1 MSYKLQKQYRLKD
14 YDYSSDGFY
23 FVTICTEDRE
33 EYFGR
38 IKNYKTWLSQMGQ
51 IAQKYWLEIP
61 DHFPF
66 VKLDE
71 FVVMPNHIHGIIV
84 IDNSV
89 GTQNFAFLQIENE
102 YQNKFGPQS
111 KNLSSII
118 RGFKIGVTKYA
129 KNNNIYFAWQ
139 SRFHD
144 HIIRNE
150 QELNRIRHYIILN
163 PEKWETDRNNPDN
176 FDVHLA
182 FC

>member
-23 FVTICTEDRE
+23 FVTLCTQDRE
-33 EYFGR
+33 DYFGQ
-38 IKNYKTWLSQMGQ
+38 IIDCKMQLSQIGYV
-51 IAQKYWLEIP
+51 AQKCWLEIP
-61 DHFPF
+61 GHFPF

-71 FVVMPNHIHGIIV
+71 FVVTPNHIHGIIIV

-89 GTQNFAFLQIENE
+89 GTQNFAFLQIKNE

-144 HIIRNE
+144 RIIRDE
-150 QELNRIRHYIILN
+150 QELNRIRHYILLN
-163 PEKWETDRNNPDN
+163 PEKWETDRNNPNN
-176 FDVHLA
+176 FKI
-182 FC
+182 